1 MPRGNHAARHRC
13 IAPSTVDLFDGT
25 RLIGS
30 FPVEGS
36 ARERRRTR
44 IKAGVNNTHAYYS
57 VNVDV
62 VAIGSGAN
70 GSYVSLNQRNWSA
83 LMKDNHRSGPLDTSA
98 LHLLHRAGQCA
109 EVLFTNETSKSD
121 LTPRQYAVLVCVGQN
136 PDVSQ
141 TGLVEQTGVDRS
153 TLADVVRRL
162 VKKGLLQRKRTKRDA
177 RMYAVRLTAKG
188 QNILNSVKPHATKV
202 DQRILAVLRSDQR
215 GTFVDALGD
224 IVRAMSRAT
233 VQGRAA

>member
-1 MPRGNHAARHRC
+1 MENAR
-13 IAPSTVDLFDGT
+13 
-25 RLIGS
+25 
-30 FPVEGS
+30 
-36 ARERRRTR
+36 
-44 IKAGVNNTHAYYS
+44 
-57 VNVDV
+57 
-62 VAIGSGAN
+62 
-70 GSYVSLNQRNWSA
+70 
-83 LMKDNHRSGPLDTSA
+83 MKDNHRSGPLDTSA

-109 EVLFTNETSKSD
+109 EVLFTNEAAKSD

-177 RMYAVRLTAKG
+177 RMYAVRLTPKG
-188 QNILNSVKPHATKV
+188 QGILSSVKPLATKV

-215 GTFVDALGD
+215 SNFIEALGE
-224 IVRAMSRAT
+224 IVRAMSRTAAA
-233 VQGRAA
+233 GRANG